1 MEPNPGYDPDFE
13 DYKSSVL
20 PNKLIRLICRI
31 HGLPSCTS
39 SLAPEWDACA
49 CTGLLRLILLV
60 LCISKLSYIR
70 ILTSLSV
77 DFILPNNYRI
87 HIMLRTVSRLNV
99 VAKWHWSRQPGS
111 NRHTQRGRMVCYHYI
126 ISAYKMCALLASS
139 RTFDSVFYNL
149 QNTIVGFFSSV
160 IR

>member
-1 MEPNPGYDPDFE
+1 MW
-13 DYKSSVL
+13 
-20 PNKLIRLICRI
+20 RICRI

-49 CTGLLRLILLV
+49 CTGILRLILLV
-60 LCISKLSYIR
+60 LCISKLSYMR

-77 DFILPNNYRI
+77 DFILPHLYSFQISFWLRPAFSDGIFQRKI

-126 ISAYKMCALLASS
+126 MPAYNMWITRTTLNALSALYYYSS
-139 RTFDSVFYNL
+139 GGLFPLYF
-149 QNTIVGFFSSV
+149 I
-160 IR
+160 